1 MEQAKFLL
9 IYITCKDKQQAQMI
23 AKQLIRE
30 KLVACANII
39 EGMTAIYEWQGEV
52 YENTE
57 SILIV
62 KSKVALFPSIEKS
75 ILALHTYDIPCIV
88 AYPIVEGHLPYL
100 EWVEKQ
106 VSS

>member
-1 MEQAKFLL
+1 MEKAKFLF
-9 IYITCKDKQQAQMI
+9 IYITCKDKQQAQSI
-23 AKQLIRE
+23 AKQLIAE

-39 EGMTAIYEWQGEV
+39 EGMTAIYEWQGELI
-52 YENTE
+52 EDTE

-62 KSKVALFPSIEKS
+62 KSKASLFSLIEKAV
-75 ILALHTYDIPCIV
+75 LALHTYDIPCIV

-100 EWVEKQ
+100 DWVEKQ